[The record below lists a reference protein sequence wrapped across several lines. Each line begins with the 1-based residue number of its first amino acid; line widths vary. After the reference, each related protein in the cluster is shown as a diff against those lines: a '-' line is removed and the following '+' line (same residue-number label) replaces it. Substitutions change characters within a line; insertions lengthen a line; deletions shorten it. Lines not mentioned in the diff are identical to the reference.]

1 MSQTKYTYQNIRATI
16 TAAGLNS
23 LYENV
28 ENMTDGT
35 DGRIDDE
42 KAELLITDSGRDDIM
57 IEMLLLAA
65 GLMAIEIAYWQGRG
79 ETAR

>member
-1 MSQTKYTYQNIRATI
+1 M
-16 TAAGLNS
+16 
-23 LYENV
+23 
-28 ENMTDGT
+28 
-35 DGRIDDE
+35 IDDE